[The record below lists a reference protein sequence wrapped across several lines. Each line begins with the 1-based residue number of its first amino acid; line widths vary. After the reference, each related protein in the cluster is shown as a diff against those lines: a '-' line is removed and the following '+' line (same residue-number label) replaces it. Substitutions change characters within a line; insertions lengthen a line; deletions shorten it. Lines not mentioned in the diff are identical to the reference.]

1 MDIALVYAS
10 RRGST
15 AEIAEDIAATL
26 ERGGHT
32 VFLENV
38 TSPAAVDQCRR
49 AAGVVLGSAVYL
61 EEWMPDMQ
69 HFVRD
74 NPEVLVDKKLAIFSV
89 GITGDEPELPAD
101 FDAEVVALF
110 KGKLEDNGEWEPA
123 MAGDHRDWSAIKDF
137 AREVR
142 EKFDA

>member
-15 AEIAEDIAATL
+15 AEIAQDIAATI

-32 VFLENV
+32 VFLESV
-38 TSPAAVDQCRR
+38 TSPSAVDQCRR

-89 GITGDEPELPAD
+89 GITGDEPDLPAD
-101 FDAEVVALF
+101 FDADVAALF
-110 KGKLEDNGEWEPA
+110 KGKLEDNGEWEPT
-123 MAGDHRDWSAIKDF
+123 MAGDHRDWGAIKDF
-137 AREVR
+137 GREVR
-142 EKFDA
+142 ETFSD